1 MAAPQT
7 ANAKVH
13 RTFYAVDQDFYMQFA
28 YDDVSGVFAIRL
40 MDWDGECYGEWVV
53 NI

>member
-7 ANAKVH
+7 ANAQVH
-13 RTFYAVDQDFYMQFA
+13 RAFYAVDQDFYMQFA

-40 MDWDGECYGEWVV
+40 MDWDGECYGEWYV
-53 NI
+53 